1 MIELS
6 TCNMK
11 KHNTNRTFDFMWC
24 GWKCKKQAFY
34 FYFLALHDP
43 NTLPLSS
50 SLLFLSEIHG
60 YSPDTWLIFHNLVNA
75 TREYRLRN
83 RALNEHLEVGGGLK
97 EEEEQ
102 RRWRRLKWRR
112 EKKKKQEDRKRRGRT
127 DGRGYA
133 WLKGARREEAI
144 QDLCACKERKHH
156 ALTSHMQK
164 SFLRNPLHLNLNSH
178 PLLFTF
184 P

>member
-1 MIELS
+1 MNI
-6 TCNMK
+6 
-11 KHNTNRTFDFMWC
+11 
-24 GWKCKKQAFY
+24 
-34 FYFLALHDP
+34 
-43 NTLPLSS
+43 
-50 SLLFLSEIHG
+50 
-60 YSPDTWLIFHNLVNA
+60 
-75 TREYRLRN
+75 LRWEGAERRG
-83 RALNEHLEVGGGLK
+83 RA
-97 EEEEQ
+97 EEAEEAEMEE
-102 RRWRRLKWRR
+102 K
-112 EKKKKQEDRKRRGRT
+112 KKKKQEDSKGRGRT

>member
-1 MIELS
+1 MNI
-6 TCNMK
+6 
-11 KHNTNRTFDFMWC
+11 
-24 GWKCKKQAFY
+24 
-34 FYFLALHDP
+34 
-43 NTLPLSS
+43 
-50 SLLFLSEIHG
+50 
-60 YSPDTWLIFHNLVNA
+60 
-75 TREYRLRN
+75 YRWEGAERRG
-83 RALNEHLEVGGGLK
+83 RAEEVEVK
-97 EEEEQ
+97 EAEMEE
-102 RRWRRLKWRR
+102 RK
-112 EKKKKQEDRKRRGRT
+112 KKKKQEDRKRRGQT